1 METFKINDLEEA
13 QTIADNLR
21 FLIESLDGGE
31 RKEVKFDDG
40 AIFSVEAPMS
50 TDITDGGNIYKFEL
64 IQRMENGAVAR
75 AYESVI
81 RWSTKVRRKSA
92 PTDLEEAKEAF
103 DEMTFWG
110 KSLIIMLFVIGL
122 PILMLFLTPMV
133 IIHGMSKIAES
144 MGKPVYD
151 YVWDY
156 KQTKPQIAVALL
168 ILSRKFDM
176 EKEYIKNAQ
185 NRSSG

>member
-81 RWSTKVRRKSA
+81 RWGTKVR
-92 PTDLEEAKEAF
+92 T
-103 DEMTFWG
+103 
-110 KSLIIMLFVIGL
+110 
-122 PILMLFLTPMV
+122 
-133 IIHGMSKIAES
+133 
-144 MGKPVYD
+144 
-151 YVWDY
+151 
-156 KQTKPQIAVALL
+156 
-168 ILSRKFDM
+168 
-176 EKEYIKNAQ
+176 N
-185 NRSSG
+185 